1 MPESRPEL
9 VSSKLVSNYYTTAK
23 TAIAKKNVIPKDT
36 THTAQMKAY
45 GSCIHLLLTIL
56 NE

>member
-23 TAIAKKNVIPKDT
+23 TAIAKTMSFLKTPLILPK
-36 THTAQMKAY
+36 
-45 GSCIHLLLTIL
+45 
-56 NE
+56 